1 VRTRVAPHAI
11 VALCRREGLPGA
23 PIIGAPPPE
32 PVNVSK
38 LSRRELN
45 TSLALSSVVGLRM
58 FGLFL
63 IMPVFTAYAIHL
75 PGATPLLVGLA
86 IGVYGFAQALLQVP
100 MGLLSDRLGRHLTIT
115 AGLLVFAAGS
125 VLAAL
130 AHGIGG
136 IVAGRVLQGMGA
148 VSGAS
153 QALAAD
159 HSRDDNRSKVMG
171 IIGVSIGLAF
181 VLAIILSAPLAA
193 VAGLRGLFGLTA
205 LLAAGAIALLW
216 AVVPRPAQ
224 RRAPQAAHGAA
235 VLRML
240 VRPQLL
246 VLNASVFMMHAM
258 LTAAFVALPLMLARH
273 TGIAL
278 DRQWQLYLPVMLASA
293 LVMGGVLR
301 RVTSVAGSMRLV
313 LACAI
318 GLGLALAGFGLSGR
332 GHALPWL
339 AAIVFFSAFN
349 LLEASLPSLVS
360 RLAPAQLRG
369 AALGAYAT
377 CQFLGAGVGGV
388 LGGIVLQRMGLSAV
402 FAAAAALL
410 AVWLPLLLWG
420 RGRVIAAG
428 APAAA

>member
-1 VRTRVAPHAI
+1 M
-11 VALCRREGLPGA
+11 
-23 PIIGAPPPE
+23 
-32 PVNVSK
+32 SK
-38 LSRRELN
+38 LSKRELN

-100 MGLLSDRLGRHLTIT
+100 VGLMSDRVGRHLTIT
-115 AGLLVFAAGS
+115 AGLLVFIVGS
-125 VLAAL
+125 ALAAL

-136 IVAGRVLQGMGA
+136 IIAGRVLQGMGA

-193 VAGLRGLFGLTA
+193 VAGLRGLFALTA
-205 LLAAGAIALLW
+205 LLAVGAIALLW
-216 AVVPRPAQ
+216 AVVPRPER
-224 RRAPQAAHGAA
+224 RRAPEAAHAAA

-240 VRPQLL
+240 VQPQLL

-273 TGIAL
+273 TGFAL

-293 LVMGGVLR
+293 VVMGGVLR
-301 RVTSVAGSMRLV
+301 RVTSVAGSMRLI
-313 LACAI
+313 LLCAL
-318 GLGLALAGFGLSGR
+318 GLGLALVGFGAA
-332 GHALPWL
+332 GHARPLLWA

-360 RLAPAQLRG
+360 RLALAHLRG
-369 AALGAYAT
+369 AAMGAYAT

-388 LGGIVLQRMGLSAV
+388 LGGLVLQRLGLSAV

-410 AVWLPLLLWG
+410 LAWLPLLLWG

-428 APAAA
+428 APTAA

>member
-1 VRTRVAPHAI
+1 
-11 VALCRREGLPGA
+11 
-23 PIIGAPPPE
+23 
-32 PVNVSK
+32 VSR
-38 LSRRELN
+38 LSRREWT

-63 IMPVFTAYAIHL
+63 IMPVFAAYAIRL

-159 HSRDDNRSKVMG
+159 HSNADNRSKVMG

-181 VLAIILSAPLAA
+181 ILAIVLSAPLAA
-193 VAGLRGLFGLTA
+193 VAGLPGLFGLTA
-205 LLAAGAIALLW
+205 LLALGAIALLW
-216 AVVPRPAQ
+216 AAVPRPAQ
-224 RRAPQAAHGAA
+224 RRAEAAAHGSE

-240 VRPQLL
+240 LRPQLA
-246 VLNASVFMMHAM
+246 VLNASIFMMHAM
-258 LTAAFVALPLMLARH
+258 LTAAFVALPQTLARV

-278 DRQWQLYLPVMLASA
+278 DRQWELYLPVMLVSA
-293 LVMGGVLR
+293 AVMGGVLR

-313 LACAI
+313 LACAV
-318 GLGLALAGFGLSGR
+318 GLGLALAGFGMAGR
-332 GHALPWL
+332 GPWLPWL
-339 AAIVFFSAFN
+339 AAVVFFSAFN

-360 RLAPAQLRG
+360 RLAPARMRG

-388 LGGIVLQRMGLSAV
+388 LGGVVLQRAGLPAV
-402 FAAAAALL
+402 FTTAAALL
-410 AVWLPLLLWG
+410 VAWLPLLLWG
-420 RGRVIAAG
+420 RRRVIAAG
-428 APAAA
+428 VSVAA